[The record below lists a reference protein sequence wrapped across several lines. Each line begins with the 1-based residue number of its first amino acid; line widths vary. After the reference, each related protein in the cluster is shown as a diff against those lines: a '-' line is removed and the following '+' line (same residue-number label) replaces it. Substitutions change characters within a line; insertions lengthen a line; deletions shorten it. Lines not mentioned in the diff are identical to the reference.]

1 MVIHAGGFKELIVRS
16 VDGAFYRIW
25 VWLPTQINFK
35 ISLFFCGFAFEH
47 LLLRSSSYRVY
58 LMFSRLICCRSRLS
72 YCPFW
77 PTFWSTVSLRNLPRE
92 IFRCYFPNCLS
103 ILEAFSRFV
112 LRFLGFGFSY
122 LLQTSGWSLRG
133 TPGWGQQSFVHF
145 TSFFRP
151 DLAIFRPLRT
161 SAEISS
167 LIRFISL
174 YSPVS
179 TSSNILSIVF
189 VNFFRHPCLLNL
201 SGNSSRL
208 YFLCVIVCISNLVKC
223 IIIHYLICRRR
234 FMLRRPNIVYLYYVW
249 RWFQSFL
256 YCRQL
261 EQLNGALINGLEAR
275 VSQIEDKLEDL
286 DARTSEEAENAL
298 NEREMDRFIM
308 SGNMILLNIRLL
320 LVKTFLNLVCP
331 LRSGRV
337 SRLHSI

>member
-133 TPGWGQQSFVHF
+133 TPGWGRQSFVRF

-151 DLAIFRPLRT
+151 DLVIFRPLRT
-161 SAEISS
+161 SVEISS

-189 VNFFRHPCLLNL
+189 VNFFRLPCLLNL
-201 SGNSSRL
+201 SGNSSSF
-208 YFLCVIVCISNLVKC
+208 YILCGIVCFSNLVPFSHL
-223 IIIHYLICRRR
+223 HYLMGQRRC
-234 FMLRRPNIVYLYYVW
+234 MLRRLDTGSLVLCL
-249 RWFQSFL
+249 RWFNFF

-308 SGNMILLNIRLL
+308 SGNMILLNIGFLL
-320 LVKTFLNLVCP
+320 FYAFLSLICP
-331 LRSGRV
+331 LRSGWV
-337 SRLHSI
+337 SRLL

>member
-58 LMFSRLICCRSRLS
+58 LMFSRLICCRLRLS

-103 ILEAFSRFV
+103 ILEASSRFV
-112 LRFLGFGFSY
+112 LRFLEFGFSY

-133 TPGWGQQSFVHF
+133 TPGWGRQSFVRF

-151 DLAIFRPLRT
+151 DLVIFRPLRT
-161 SAEISS
+161 SVEISS

-179 TSSNILSIVF
+179 TSSNILSIVS
-189 VNFFRHPCLLNL
+189 VNFFQLPCLLNL
-201 SGNSSRL
+201 SGNSSSFYIL
-208 YFLCVIVCISNLVKC
+208 WAIVCFSNLVPFSHL
-223 IIIHYLICRRR
+223 HYLMGQRRC
-234 FMLRRPNIVYLYYVW
+234 MLRRLDTGSLVLCL
-249 RWFQSFL
+249 RWFNFF

-286 DARTSEEAENAL
+286 DARTSEEADNAL
-298 NEREMDRFIM
+298 NEREMDHFIM
-308 SGNMILLNIRLL
+308 SGNMILLNIGFLL
-320 LVKTFLNLVCP
+320 F
-331 LRSGRV
+331 
-337 SRLHSI
+337 